1 VFTRYL
7 DLRFKKDERER
18 MSSEQEMR
26 TKFLLRFEMDI
37 RRPRGKDNIRYV
49 LREPGSENAN

>member
-1 VFTRYL
+1 
-7 DLRFKKDERER
+7 